1 MLNQFILSTKHK
13 KKAALA
19 FIIFALLIGL
29 SCGKRK
35 PPLPPLEKVQQRLEL
50 SGIQRGNLVMLS
62 WMLPDKNADK
72 GSILNI
78 KRADIYRLAEP
89 LNVPLTLSEEEFAS
103 RSILISTLPID
114 ASDFSRKQIT
124 YADNLEFTAQAVRLR
139 YAIRLVNASGQK
151 AAFSNFLLIEP
162 SSGVA
167 RNPTFL
173 TAEVF

>member
-72 GSILNI
+72 GSILI
-78 KRADIYRLAEP
+78 
-89 LNVPLTLSEEEFAS
+89 V
-103 RSILISTLPID
+103 
-114 ASDFSRKQIT
+114 
-124 YADNLEFTAQAVRLR
+124 
-139 YAIRLVNASGQK
+139 
-151 AAFSNFLLIEP
+151 
-162 SSGVA
+162 
-167 RNPTFL
+167 
-173 TAEVF
+173 